1 VNYWAVNRAL
11 KRLLQMKKKVLVAV
25 DDFSEAH
32 IQAMD
37 AAVAAWAEI
46 IRLPQTSE
54 ETVYRN
60 ALAESHICIGWPL
73 AEWLFNT
80 SVQLLQTGSS
90 GWENYQHKGLDQ
102 LPAFSLCTA
111 KGIYSIGV
119 AEHAIAMMLALVRR
133 IPVHVHD
140 KDHRQFRRHLPYAPE
155 ITGAAACI
163 IGMGDIGKE
172 IAKRCRGLGMKVT
185 GIVKNGKDDLI
196 EYADLILPVSQ
207 LENAV
212 ADADHIFLSIPGSAE
227 NDKVFTK
234 HIFSK
239 FKPSAFFYN
248 VSRGSTVDE
257 EALCEYLRT
266 GKLAGAGLDVSQT
279 EPLPA
284 ESELWNLG
292 DNILITGHSA
302 GLSSGYTNRFCKLV
316 IRNLTNY
323 DSGVPLE
330 NKVI

>member
-1 VNYWAVNRAL
+1 
-11 KRLLQMKKKVLVAV
+11 MKKKILVAV

-32 IQAMD
+32 IHAMT
-37 AAVAAWAEI
+37 AAVTGWAEI
-46 IRLPQTSE
+46 VRLPQASE
-54 ETVYRN
+54 EAFYRN
-60 ALAESHICIGWPL
+60 ALASSLICIGWPP
-73 AEWLFNT
+73 AEWLFNA

-140 KDHRQFRRHLPYAPE
+140 KDHKQFRRHLPYAPE

-163 IGMGDIGKE
+163 VGMGDIGRE
-172 IAKRCRGLGMKVT
+172 IARRCRGLGMKVT
-185 GIVKNGKDDLI
+185 GIVKNRKDDLI
-196 EYADLILPVSQ
+196 EYADLILPLSQ
-207 LENAV
+207 LEDAV

-227 NDKVFTK
+227 NDRVFNEY
-234 HIFSK
+234 IFSK
-239 FKPSAFFYN
+239 CKPSAFFYN

-257 EALCEYLRT
+257 EVLCEHLRSGT
-266 GKLAGAGLDVSQT
+266 IAGAGLDVSQI

-284 ESELWNLG
+284 ESKLWSLE
-292 DNILITGHSA
+292 DNVLITGHSA
-302 GLSSGYTNRFCKLV
+302 GLSSGYPNRFCVLAIK
-316 IRNLTNY
+316 NLGNY
-323 DSGVPLE
+323 HSGTPLE

>member
-1 VNYWAVNRAL
+1 
-11 KRLLQMKKKVLVAV
+11 MKKKILVAV

-32 IQAMD
+32 IHAMT
-37 AAVAAWAEI
+37 AAVTDWAEI
-46 IRLPQTSE
+46 VRLPQASE
-54 ETVYRN
+54 EAVYRN
-60 ALAESHICIGWPL
+60 ALAASHICIGWPR

-140 KDHRQFRRHLPYAPE
+140 KDHKQFRRHLPYAPE
-155 ITGAAACI
+155 ITGASACI
-163 IGMGDIGKE
+163 VGMGDIGKE
-172 IAKRCRGLGMKVT
+172 IAKRCRGLGMSVT

-227 NDKVFTK
+227 NDRVFNE

-239 FKPSAFFYN
+239 CKPSAFFYN
-248 VSRGSTVDE
+248 VSRGSVVDE
-257 EALCEYLRT
+257 GVLSEHLRA
-266 GKLAGAGLDVSQT
+266 GRIAGAGLDVSQI
-279 EPLPA
+279 EPPPA
-284 ESELWNLG
+284 ESKLWNLE
-292 DNILITGHSA
+292 DNVLITGHSA
-302 GLSSGYTNRFCKLV
+302 GLSSGYPNRFCLLV
-316 IRNLTNY
+316 IKNLGNY
-323 DSGVPLE
+323 HSGRPLE